1 MRDRLV
7 AADVEDAADGRRGF
21 HQGQDRPQHVGHVGE
36 APLLP
41 AVAVDHQRPAG
52 QRGVD
57 QPRQHHA
64 VGARSAAARPR

>member
-7 AADVEDAADGRRGF
+7 AADIEDAADGGGRL
-21 HQGQDRPQHVGHVGE
+21 HQGQNRPEHVGDVGE
-36 APLLP
+36 TPLLA
-41 AVAVDHQRPAG
+41 AVAVDLGRTAG

-64 VGARSAAARPR
+64 VGARPAAARPR